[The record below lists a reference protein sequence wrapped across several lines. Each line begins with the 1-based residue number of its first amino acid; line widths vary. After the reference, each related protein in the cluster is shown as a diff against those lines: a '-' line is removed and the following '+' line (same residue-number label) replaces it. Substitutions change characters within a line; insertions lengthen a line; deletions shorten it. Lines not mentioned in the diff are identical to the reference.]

1 MEVFGVCMLQCEG
14 DVLNEGAAESLCTAV
29 GIGLAFANAQDF
41 ALKAF
46 MALITPL
53 M

>member
-1 MEVFGVCMLQCEG
+1 MYMLQCEG
-14 DVLNEGAAESLCTAV
+14 DVLYEGTTESLCTAV
-29 GIGLAFANAQDF
+29 GIGLAFSNAQDF
-41 ALKAF
+41 TLKAF